1 MLRNSIDQPE
11 EHVIASVPLEWQ
23 VDTEVRM
30 ERGLQGSFWQDVA
43 PFYKPQFGYV
53 GETPLGKPNASDF
66 GIKP

>member
-1 MLRNSIDQPE
+1 
-11 EHVIASVPLEWQ
+11 
-23 VDTEVRM
+23 M